1 MSPGPTSLL
10 RMPPD
15 AGRGRP
21 PAQSSI
27 AFRFCIFCSLPLKGT
42 PQHSRGVLQV
52 GEGSMAREESRR
64 VHVGQTAE
72 RAEPAKPEKNHDRM
86 GLSSFWRWQRCCAAN
101 CSQPPCCGT
110 LNRGR
115 SRYIGYKR
123 RLLRLY
129 HHKHFRWR
137 AFDLRDLRTSNFK
150 SIARRAPAP
159 IDAQTPASKDNSQ
172 CSRRARRARP
182 VSQHRSCSRLN

>member
-101 CSQPPCCGT
+101 CSQPPCSGT
-110 LNRGR
+110 LNRSR
-115 SRYIGYKR
+115 SRYIGHKR
-123 RLLRLY
+123 RLLRFY

-137 AFDLRDLRTSNFK
+137 GIHRLDAATSKFK
-150 SIARRAPAP
+150 STASTRDDVDRARAPACHN
-159 IDAQTPASKDNSQ
+159 TSQ
-172 CSRRARRARP
+172 S
-182 VSQHRSCSRLN
+182 

>member
-72 RAEPAKPEKNHDRM
+72 RAEPAKPEKI
-86 GLSSFWRWQRCCAAN
+86 
-101 CSQPPCCGT
+101 T
-110 LNRGR
+110 
-115 SRYIGYKR
+115 IGW
-123 RLLRLY
+123 RLLAFGAGSAAVLQTAAS
-129 HHKHFRWR
+129 HR
-137 AFDLRDLRTSNFK
+137 ALVL
-150 SIARRAPAP
+150 
-159 IDAQTPASKDNSQ
+159 
-172 CSRRARRARP
+172 
-182 VSQHRSCSRLN
+182 